1 MVITRE
7 DGSDTRSTFSQLIG
21 FDEKN
26 KETGASDLTR
36 TDAETADSASL
47 VLETVAQK
55 KNAIGYVSMG
65 ALDDVHGVKVL
76 QIDGKTLNAETVQK
90 NLNILRK
97 QRKERG
103 EEIWEEYF
111 IWML

>member
-1 MVITRE
+1 M
-7 DGSDTRSTFSQLIG
+7 
-21 FDEKN
+21 
-26 KETGASDLTR
+26 
-36 TDAETADSASL
+36 
-47 VLETVAQK
+47 VLETVAQE

-65 ALDDVHGVKVL
+65 ALDDVQRVKVL
-76 QIDGKTLNAETVQK
+76 QIDGKTLNAETVQENSK
-90 NLNILRK
+90 ILRK

>member
-1 MVITRE
+1 
-7 DGSDTRSTFSQLIG
+7 
-21 FDEKN
+21 
-26 KETGASDLTR
+26 
-36 TDAETADSASL
+36 
-47 VLETVAQK
+47 
-55 KNAIGYVSMG
+55 MG

>member
-1 MVITRE
+1 
-7 DGSDTRSTFSQLIG
+7 
-21 FDEKN
+21 
-26 KETGASDLTR
+26 
-36 TDAETADSASL
+36 
-47 VLETVAQK
+47 
-55 KNAIGYVSMG
+55 MG
-65 ALDDVHGVKVL
+65 ALDDVQGVKVS

-90 NLNILRK
+90 NSNILRK

>member
-1 MVITRE
+1 MK
-7 DGSDTRSTFSQLIG
+7 
-21 FDEKN
+21 KN

-47 VLETVAQK
+47 VLETVA
-55 KNAIGYVSMG
+55 
-65 ALDDVHGVKVL
+65 LDDVQGVKVL

-90 NLNILRK
+90 NSNILRK

-103 EEIWEEYF
+103 KEIWKEYF